1 MEINWFTVI
10 AQIVNFLI
18 LVWLLKRFLYKP
30 VLKAIAEREQK
41 IASRLD
47 AAAAKK
53 AEAEKEH
60 DLFQQKNEAF
70 DKERTEHMNRV
81 HEEANSVKERLL
93 DEARKKSTELRTKYD
108 TSLKQQE
115 QEMTDILRRKTKKAV
130 FAIAGKTLT
139 DLADANLEAQA
150 VKVFIKK
157 IRDLDDDSL
166 TKLKNAFDSNKMV
179 TVKSA
184 FELSSQSKSK
194 LEKAIAEISGRQ
206 HDFQYRAEPELV
218 SGIEIDT
225 ESYQLSWNIEAYLDS
240 LKNTS
245 ITKEKENASV

>member
-30 VLKAIAEREQK
+30 VLKAIDEREKK

-60 DLFQQKNEAF
+60 VLFQQKNEAF
-70 DKERTEHMNRV
+70 DKERTANMNRV

-93 DEARKKSTELRTKYD
+93 EEARKKSTELRTKYE

-115 QEMTDILRRKTKKAV
+115 QEMTDTLKRKTKDAV

-139 DLADANLEAQA
+139 DLADVKLEQQA

-157 IRDLDDDSL
+157 IRDLDDGSL
-166 TKLKNAFDSNKMV
+166 TKLKNAFDSNEIV
-179 TVKSA
+179 TIKSA
-184 FELSSQSKSK
+184 FELSSRSKSE
-194 LEKAIAEISGRQ
+194 LENAIGKISEKQ
-206 HDFQYRAEPELV
+206 NDFQYRSEPQLV

-225 ESYQLSWNIEAYLDS
+225 DSYQLSWNIEAYLDS
-240 LKNTS
+240 LKKNS
-245 ITKEKENASV
+245 INKEKENASV